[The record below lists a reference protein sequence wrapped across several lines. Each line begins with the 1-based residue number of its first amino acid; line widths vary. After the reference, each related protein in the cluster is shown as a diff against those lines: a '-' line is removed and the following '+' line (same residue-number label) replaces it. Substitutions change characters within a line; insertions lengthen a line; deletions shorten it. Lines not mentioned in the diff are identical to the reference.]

1 MDEKVGIEVLQQII
15 KQAQKDGKNPWER
28 FISIDAAF
36 IAKHFGNL
44 VAVWALQQR
53 DLDMTNMITR
63 VQTIPSVKTAVT
75 LVEKSLVKPK

>member
-1 MDEKVGIEVLQQII
+1 MNEKIGIELL
-15 KQAQKDGKNPWER
+15 KQVCNLAQKDGHNPWER

-44 VAVWALQQR
+44 AAVWALQQR

-63 VQTIPSVKTAVT
+63 IQTIPLVKSAISAVQKQS
-75 LVEKSLVKPK
+75 VEK